1 MKNKLRRTL
10 CCLLS
15 MALLLALMAMPASGA
30 AGFDDV
36 PNGAWYTDAVKDLVS
51 RGIMNGRGNG
61 RFEPR
66 GSISR
71 AEFATML
78 ARTALSEDELAQYKY
93 RGDFSDVSQGHWANR
108 YINWAKE
115 NGVVNGYNGKFN
127 PGGKITRQDMAVMIM
142 NYSKA
147 MCVGLPPVTD
157 SASFRD
163 SGKITGYARESV
175 AACARAG
182 VLNGSGGYV
191 RPTDT
196 SMRSEA
202 AQLFSN
208 FLRLGRSP
216 QFTVIRKRAGGINVR
231 GVTFDPMDYT
241 PSVVL
246 GEGRIRGG
254 ESMGSIIQRT
264 GAQIA
269 VNGGFFDLSSY
280 TSYGTLIN
288 HREILT
294 TFNDYS
300 PKKSAIVMDGSGR
313 WLVENFYTDVILT
326 AVKYDETEKTARHV
340 AVNRHPDLPTDSTR
354 IIFTRE
360 WGQRLGFSPKYAV
373 KVDADGFAE
382 KIYHNT
388 DVDIPEEG
396 YLLVQRGDNPWDNSF
411 ITSICEGSFI
421 DRQVEYTGAST
432 QDISCCIGA
441 GPRIVKDGRA
451 YGSADTYREEGLN
464 NIDNFSD
471 AVRVCIGV
479 KPDGDLV
486 IISAYASIPEVAGAM
501 AALGC
506 ESAINL
512 DGGGSANLYA
522 GGTYFTGPRDR
533 PLNNALVFS

>member
-1 MKNKLRRTL
+1 MNNKLRRAL

-15 MALLLALMAMPASGA
+15 MALLLALMAVPASGA

-36 PNGAWYTDAVKDLVS
+36 PNGAWYTGAVKDLTS
-51 RGIMNGRGNG
+51 RGIMKGTASG
-61 RFEPR
+61 RFEPN

-78 ARTALSEDELAQYKY
+78 ARTALSEKELAQYAY
-93 RGDFSDVSQGHWANR
+93 RGDFTDVGRGHWANK
-108 YINWAKE
+108 YINWAME
-115 NGVVNGYNGKFN
+115 NGVVSGYKGKFN
-127 PGGKITRQDMAVMIM
+127 PGGKITRQDMAVMLV

-147 MCVGLPPVTD
+147 MCVGLPPITNSV
-157 SASFRD
+157 SFQD
-163 SGKITGYARESV
+163 SGSISGYARDSV
-175 AACARAG
+175 NTLARAG
-182 VLNGSGGYV
+182 ILKGSDGYV
-191 RPTDT
+191 RPADT

-202 AQLFSN
+202 AQLFSR
-208 FLRLGRSP
+208 FLQLGRSP
-216 QFTVIRKRAGGINVR
+216 RFTVIRKRAGGINVR

-246 GEGRIRGG
+246 GEGNVRGG
-254 ESMGSIIQRT
+254 ESIGSIIRRT

-280 TSYGTLIN
+280 TPYATLIN

-294 TFNDYS
+294 TFNNYS
-300 PKKSAIVMDGSGR
+300 PKKTAIVMDGSGR
-313 WLVENFYTDVILT
+313 WLVENFSTDISLT
-326 AVKYDETEKTARHV
+326 AVRYDDTEKTAQHV
-340 AVNRHPDLPTDSTR
+340 AVNRYPSQATDSTR

-360 WGQRLGFSPKYAV
+360 WGQRLGFAPKYAV

-411 ITSICEGSFI
+411 ITSICEGSFM

-451 YGSADTYREEGLN
+451 YGSADTYREEGLG
-464 NIDNFSD
+464 NISNFSD
-471 AVRVCIGV
+471 AVRACIGV
-479 KPDGDLV
+479 KPNGDLV

-533 PLNNALVFS
+533 PLNNVLVFS